1 MKKTF
6 RMALALALACTT
18 LTYTSCTKDY
28 SDEINN
34 LGKDIENLQIKH
46 DQDIAAL
53 KSDIQSVKTSIS
65 SLESAYKSADEA
77 LKSDIK
83 SNADA
88 IKALQAEVAKKADL
102 SVLNTKVSE
111 LNDQIAKLAS
121 KTELT
126 EAISGVQTE
135 LGKLKTALEQKI
147 TDLSTAL
154 NAAISAL
161 DTRVEALE
169 KAVKACNDAQ
179 AALSNEL
186 KSLVV
191 VPQLYYGGVEAVSYS
206 YLAASTQKAVTA
218 TDKQDAGISEE
229 GAAAKWEKG
238 AIISY
243 DAVKAISVAE
253 LATAEYHMN
262 PSTFA
267 GVDEATW
274 TLNGFDKEYVTK
286 ATSDAEAEVKVWK
299 PVVKAVVAKEG
310 DAVVSYVIENAE
322 LLNPGE
328 KISVMNLT
336 ATVAEGKT
344 VDSDYAAVVL
354 SNVNLKSL
362 AFTKD
367 VKWTT
372 INECAVVTENK
383 KELYNAAA
391 DAVKN
396 VPSVQVTYNKGAYNL
411 KKDLNLHYMD
421 GNTEKTM
428 TLAAF
433 EAKYPG
439 VAINFSL
446 VPYTLGGNVTL
457 ESAFGS
463 VDAATG
469 DFTPMY
475 WDNSDKVSVPCGIGT
490 EEGISAVGRE
500 PVVLVTVTYDD
511 NVILG
516 QYFKIKIVKDPVDEV
531 VPEPIT
537 ITLDAFDKLPYIC
550 DAQTY
555 ETTWKQFT
563 YNILEALKLDY
574 SEFVAAYKWDEKTY
588 VMDAKKGLVESRE
601 YGVVSYNKDN
611 AGSAINDAFVWT
623 IDNTAAAAIL
633 KAGGEVSVYT
643 GFSNAATKQVV
654 YVEFVG
660 GVHAAAAYDFG
671 ANKINNE
678 WFDDVN
684 AEALNTAR
692 INVLVPNAT
701 TDDVTNFTRD
711 LTHFFVGYEPSC
723 ELTEESKAVYEKLTL
738 NPKSTFAF
746 ADAQPCKLAKFV
758 LSEDK
763 LSLYKEKVH
772 ADSLV
777 ATITEKG
784 VVTYAT
790 TDVAKKLLNMYG
802 LYVHKDG
809 DTNDNQVNKA
819 QDEILYANVVVNTTY
834 GSCNIPAGTANFH
847 VRFVR
852 PLTIDFADLA
862 TDSEE
867 SAVTGYNI
875 YLKDA
880 ISGIVDWNKQA
891 VIKDG
896 EANVINGVNMY
907 QYYQISK
914 LNVDIEN
921 AERDNWDTKDPAKWG
936 KISVVTP
943 AAQIALGT
951 VTVDED
957 TEVVTFKEA
966 DSPID
971 ITDFANLQN
980 VVINYKNDRAVVDS
994 FKVKVQLT
1002 IEYAWGSYPAD
1013 VIITIKPT
1021 KDTSAN

>member
-34 LGKDIENLQIKH
+34 LGKDIENLQTKH

-88 IKALQAEVAKKADL
+88 IKALQTEVAKKADL

-121 KTELT
+121 KTELE
-126 EAISGVQTE
+126 EAIKGVQKE
-135 LGKLKTALEQKI
+135 LGDLKTALEKKI
-147 TDLSTAL
+147 SDLDKAL
-154 NAAISAL
+154 RDVIKAL
-161 DTRVEALE
+161 DGRVEKLE
-169 KAVKACNDAQ
+169 EAVKACNDAQ

-206 YLAASTQKAVTA
+206 YLAANTQKAVKALGTE
-218 TDKQDAGISEE
+218 AGVTSEE
-229 GAAAKWEKG
+229 GAAAKWEKD

-243 DAVKAISVAE
+243 EKVKNVSVAE

-267 GVDEATW
+267 GVDKASW
-274 TLNGFDKEYVTK
+274 TLNGFDKTYAATK
-286 ATSDAEAEVKVWK
+286 ATNDAVKVWK
-299 PVVKAVVAKEG
+299 PVVKAVEAKEG

-322 LLNPGE
+322 LLNPAE

-367 VKWTT
+367 SKWNTV
-372 INECAVVTENK
+372 NECNVAAENMN
-383 KELYNAAA
+383 ELYNTAA

-396 VPSVQVTYNKGAYNL
+396 APSVKVTYNKGAYNL
-411 KKDLNLHYMD
+411 KKDLNLHYLD
-421 GNTEKTM
+421 GNDEKNM

-439 VAINFSL
+439 VAISFSL

-475 WDNSDKVSVPCGIGT
+475 WDNSAKKSVPCGVDT

-500 PVVLVTVTYDD
+500 PVVLVTVTYGDD
-511 NVILG
+511 VILG
-516 QYFKIKIVKDPVDEV
+516 QYFKIKIVKDPVVNPD
-531 VPEPIT
+531 PIT
-537 ITLDAFDKLPYIC
+537 ITLEPFDKLPYIC
-550 DAQTY
+550 GDQKNT
-555 ETTWKQFT
+555 TTWKQFT
-563 YNILEALKLDY
+563 FNILEALKLDY
-574 SEFVAAYKWDEKTY
+574 KEFVSAYTWDEKTY
-588 VMDAKKGLVESRE
+588 VKDEKGLLVESTA
-601 YGVVSYNKDN
+601 YGTVVYHKDLN
-611 AGSAINDAFVWT
+611 GSAINDAFVWT
-623 IDNTAAAAIL
+623 INKTNAEAIL
-633 KAGGEVSVYT
+633 KKDGEVSVYT
-643 GFSNAATKQVV
+643 GFVNPTNNQKV

-660 GVHAAAAYDFG
+660 GVHPAAAFDFG

-711 LTHFFVGYEPSC
+711 LTHFFVGYKPSC
-723 ELTEESKAVYEKLTL
+723 ELTAGSKAVYDNLKLD
-738 NPKSTFAF
+738 PKSTFAF
-746 ADAQPCKLAKFV
+746 ATAQPCKLAKFV
-758 LSEDK
+758 LSQDK
-763 LSLYKEKVH
+763 LSLYKDKVD

-777 ATITEKG
+777 ATITPAG

-790 TDVAKKLLNMYG
+790 TDVAKELLNMYG
-802 LYVHKDG
+802 LYVSKDG
-809 DTNDNQVNKA
+809 VTDYNQVNKV
-819 QDEILYANVVVNTTY
+819 QDQILFANVEVTTTY
-834 GSCNIPAGTANFH
+834 GECEIPAGTENFH

-891 VIKDG
+891 VINNGK
-896 EANVINGVNMY
+896 ANVINGVNMY
-907 QYYQISK
+907 EYYQISE
-914 LNVDIEN
+914 LNVDIAN
-921 AERDNWDTKDPAKWG
+921 AMRDNWDTKNPAKWG
-936 KISVVTP
+936 KISDVTP
-943 AAQIALGT
+943 EAQIALGT
-951 VTVDED
+951 VTVDK
-957 TEVVTFKEA
+957 TTGVVTFTKK

-971 ITDFANLQN
+971 IKDFDSLKN

-994 FKVKVQLT
+994 FKVKVRLT

>member
-34 LGKDIENLQIKH
+34 LGKDIENLQTKH

-206 YLAASTQKAVTA
+206 YLAANTQKAVKALGTE
-218 TDKQDAGISEE
+218 AGVTSEE
-229 GAAAKWEKG
+229 GAAAKWEKD

-243 DAVKAISVAE
+243 EKVKNVSVAE

-267 GVDEATW
+267 GVDKASW
-274 TLNGFDKEYVTK
+274 TLNGYDKEYKTK
-286 ATSDAEAEVKVWK
+286 ATSDAEVKVWK
-299 PVVKAVVAKEG
+299 PVVKAVEAKEG

-322 LLNPGE
+322 LLNPAE

-367 VKWTT
+367 SKWNTV
-372 INECAVVTENK
+372 NECNVAVENK
-383 KELYNAAA
+383 NELYNTAA

-396 VPSVQVTYNKGAYNL
+396 VPSVKVTYNKGAYNL
-411 KKDLNLHYMD
+411 KKDLNIHYLD
-421 GNTEKTM
+421 GNDEKNM

-439 VAINFSL
+439 VAISFSL

-475 WDNSDKVSVPCGIGT
+475 WDNSAKKSVPCGVDT

-500 PVVLVTVTYDD
+500 PVVLVTVTYGDD
-511 NVILG
+511 VILG
-516 QYFKIKIVKDPVDEV
+516 QYFKIKIVKDPVVNPD
-531 VPEPIT
+531 PIT
-537 ITLDAFDKLPYIC
+537 ITLEPFAKLPYIC
-550 DAQTY
+550 DDQMN

-574 SEFVAAYKWDEKTY
+574 NEFVNAYTWDEKTY
-588 VMDAKKGLVESRE
+588 VMGKKGLVESTD
-601 YGVVSYNKDN
+601 YGTVVYLKDN

-623 IDNTAAAAIL
+623 INNTNAKAIL

-643 GFSNAATKQVV
+643 GFLNKATNQVV

-660 GVHAAAAYDFG
+660 GVHPAAAFDFG

-711 LTHFFVGYEPSC
+711 LTHFFVGYKPSC
-723 ELTEESKAVYEKLTL
+723 ELTAESKAVYDKLKL
-738 NPKSTFAF
+738 EPESTFAF
-746 ADAQPCKLAKFV
+746 ADAQPCQLAKFV
-758 LSEDK
+758 LSKDK
-763 LSLYKEKVH
+763 LNLYKEKVD

-777 ATITEKG
+777 ANITPEG

-790 TDVAKKLLNMYG
+790 TDVAKELLNKYG
-802 LYVHKDG
+802 LYVSKDG
-809 DTNDNQVNKA
+809 VTDYNQVNKV
-819 QDEILYANVVVNTTY
+819 QDQILFANVQVTTTY
-834 GSCNIPAGTANFH
+834 GECEIPAGTANFH

-891 VIKDG
+891 VINNGK
-896 EANVINGVNMY
+896 ANVINGVNMY
-907 QYYQISK
+907 EYYQISE
-914 LNVDIEN
+914 LNVDIDN
-921 AERDNWDTKDPAKWG
+921 AERDNWDTKNPAKWG
-936 KISVVTP
+936 KISDVTP
-943 AAQIALGT
+943 EAQIALGT
-951 VTVDED
+951 VAVDKA
-957 TEVVTFKEA
+957 TGVVTFTEA
-966 DSPID
+966 NSPID
-971 ITDFANLQN
+971 ISDFASLQN

>member
-18 LTYTSCTKDY
+18 LTYTSCTNDY

-34 LGKDIENLQIKH
+34 LGKDIENLQTKH

-53 KSDIQSVKTSIS
+53 KNDIQSVKTSIS

-88 IKALQAEVAKKADL
+88 IKALQSEVAKKADL
-102 SVLNTKVSE
+102 SDVNSKLAAIE
-111 LNDQIAKLAS
+111 EKLAS
-121 KTELT
+121 K
-126 EAISGVQTE
+126 A
-135 LGKLKTALEQKI
+135 
-147 TDLSTAL
+147 DLTAL
-154 NAAISAL
+154 NKAVADLKSDLEKKISDLDKALRDVIKAL
-161 DTRVEALE
+161 DGRVEKLE
-169 KAVKACNDAQ
+169 EAVKACNDAQ

-206 YLAASTQKAVTA
+206 YLAANTQKAVKALGTE
-218 TDKQDAGISEE
+218 AGVTSEE
-229 GAAAKWEKG
+229 GAAAKWEKD

-243 DAVKAISVAE
+243 EKVKNVSVAE

-267 GVDEATW
+267 GVDKASW
-274 TLNGFDKEYVTK
+274 TLNGYDKEYKTK
-286 ATSDAEAEVKVWK
+286 ATSDAEVKVWK
-299 PVVKAVVAKEG
+299 PVVNDVEAKEG
-310 DAVVSYVIENAE
+310 DVVVSYVIENAE
-322 LLNPGE
+322 LLNPAE

-336 ATVAEGKT
+336 ATVDEGKT

-367 VKWTT
+367 SKWNTV
-372 INECAVVTENK
+372 NECNVVAENK
-383 KELYNAAA
+383 NELYNTAA

-396 VPSVQVTYNKGAYNL
+396 VPSVKVTYNKGAYNL
-411 KKDLNLHYMD
+411 KKDLNIHYLD
-421 GNTEKTM
+421 GNDEKNM

-439 VAINFSL
+439 VAISFSL

-475 WDNSDKVSVPCGIGT
+475 WDNSAKKSVPCGVDT

-500 PVVLVTVTYDD
+500 PVVLVTVTYGDD
-511 NVILG
+511 VILG
-516 QYFKIKIVKDPVDEV
+516 QYFKIKIVKDPVVNPD
-531 VPEPIT
+531 PIT
-537 ITLDAFDKLPYIC
+537 ITLEPFAKLPYIC
-550 DAQTY
+550 DDQALN
-555 ETTWKQFT
+555 TTWKQFT

-574 SEFVAAYKWDEKTY
+574 NEFVNAYTWDEKTY
-588 VMDAKKGLVESRE
+588 VLDKKGAKVESTT
-601 YGVVSYNKDN
+601 YGTVVYLKDN

-623 IDNTAAAAIL
+623 INNTNAKAIL

-643 GFSNAATKQVV
+643 GFLNKATNQVV

-660 GVHAAAAYDFG
+660 GVHPAAAFDFG

-711 LTHFFVGYEPSC
+711 LTHFFVGYKPSC
-723 ELTEESKAVYEKLTL
+723 ELTEGSKAVYGKLAL
-738 NPKSTFAF
+738 NPNSTFAF

-758 LSEDK
+758 LSTDK
-763 LSLYKEKVH
+763 LNLYVENVV

-777 ATITEKG
+777 ATITPEG

-790 TDVAKKLLNMYG
+790 TDVAKELLNKYG
-802 LYVHKDG
+802 LYVSKDG
-809 DTNDNQVNKA
+809 VTDYNQVNKV
-819 QDEILYANVVVNTTY
+819 QEQILFANVEVTTTY
-834 GSCNIPAGTANFH
+834 GECKIPAGKANFH

-896 EANVINGVNMY
+896 KANVINGVDMY
-907 QYYQISK
+907 KYYQISK

-921 AERDNWDTKDPAKWG
+921 AERDNWDTTDPAKWC
-936 KISVVTP
+936 KISTVTP
-943 AAQIALGT
+943 DAQIALGT
-951 VTVDED
+951 VTVDK
-957 TEVVTFKEA
+957 TTGVVTFTEA
-966 DSPID
+966 NSPID
-971 ITDFANLQN
+971 ISDFASLQN

-994 FKVKVQLT
+994 FKVKVGLT

>member
-34 LGKDIENLQIKH
+34 LGKDIENLQTKH

-53 KSDIQSVKTSIS
+53 KSDIQAVKTSIS
-65 SLESAYKSADEA
+65 SLESAYKNADDA
-77 LKSDIK
+77 LRNSIN

-102 SVLNTKVSE
+102 TVIEGKL
-111 LNDQIAKLAS
+111 DKLAS
-121 KTELT
+121 KD
-126 EAISGVQTE
+126 A
-135 LGKLKTALEQKI
+135 LGEVKKDLEKRI
-147 TDLSTAL
+147 AD
-154 NAAISAL
+154 
-161 DTRVEALE
+161 LE
-169 KAVKACNDAQ
+169 KALIAANEAFGGVEGLKKALEDCKDAQ

-191 VPQLYYGGVEAVSYS
+191 VPELYYGGVEAVTYS
-206 YLAASTQKAVTA
+206 YLAATEKKATVAAGTETA
-218 TDKQDAGISEE
+218 ESNDKAQ
-229 GAAAKWEKG
+229 AKFVKG
-238 AIISY
+238 AILSY
-243 DAVKAISVAE
+243 DVTDAPVSVAE
-253 LATAEYHMN
+253 LATAVYHMN

-274 TLNGFDKEYVTK
+274 TLNGFDKEYETK

-299 PVVKAVVAKEG
+299 PVVKAVVAKDG
-310 DAVVSYVIENAE
+310 DAEVSYVVENAE
-322 LLNPGE
+322 LLNPE
-328 KISVMNLT
+328 KKISVMNLT
-336 ATVAEGKT
+336 AKLAEGKT
-344 VDSDYAAVVL
+344 VDSDYAALVL

-367 VKWTT
+367 VMWTT
-372 INECAVVTENK
+372 VNECAVPAAENK

-411 KKDLNLHYMD
+411 KNVLNLHYMD
-421 GNTEKTM
+421 RNAEETM
-428 TLAAF
+428 TLADF

-457 ESAFGS
+457 ESAYGE

-469 DFTPMY
+469 EFTPMY
-475 WDNSDKVSVPCGIGT
+475 WDNDKKASVACGVNT

-500 PVVLVTVTYDD
+500 PVVLVTVNYDES
-511 NVILG
+511 VILG
-516 QYFKIKIVKDPVDEV
+516 QYFKIKIVKDPVVEV
-531 VPEPIT
+531 VPDPIT
-537 ITLDAFDKLPYIC
+537 ITIDAYDKLPYIC
-550 DAQTY
+550 GEQKN
-555 ETTWKQFT
+555 ETTWKEFT
-563 YNILEALKLDY
+563 YDILETLKLDY
-574 SEFVAAYKWDEKTY
+574 NEFIAAYKWDGETY
-588 VMDAKKGLVESRE
+588 MKNAKGE
-601 YGVVSYNKDN
+601 YVKSTYGTVTYTKDN

-623 IDNTAAAAIL
+623 IDKTAADAIL
-633 KAGGEVSVYT
+633 MAGGKVSVYSK
-643 GFSNAATKQVV
+643 FENAATKQVV
-654 YVEFVG
+654 YVEFQG
-660 GVHAAAAYDFG
+660 GVHAAAAFDFG

-711 LTHFFVGYEPSC
+711 LTHFFVGYIPSI
-723 ELTEESKAVYEKLTL
+723 ELTEASEAVYGELTL
-738 NPKSTFAF
+738 DPKSTFAF
-746 ADAQPCKLAKFV
+746 ADAQPCKLAEFV

-763 LSLYKEKVH
+763 RNLYKEEVH

-802 LYVHKDG
+802 LYVSKDG
-809 DTNDNQVNKA
+809 VTDYNQVNKA

-907 QYYQISK
+907 KYYQISK

-943 AAQIALGT
+943 DAQIALGT

-957 TEVVTFKEA
+957 TEVVTFTEA
-966 DSPID
+966 TSPID

>member
-34 LGKDIENLQIKH
+34 LGKDIENLQTKH

-53 KSDIQSVKTSIS
+53 KSDIQAVKTSIS
-65 SLESAYKSADEA
+65 SLESAYKNADDA
-77 LKSDIK
+77 LRNSIN

-102 SVLNTKVSE
+102 TVIEGKLDE
-111 LNDQIAKLAS
+111 LAS
-121 KTELT
+121 K
-126 EAISGVQTE
+126 
-135 LGKLKTALEQKI
+135 
-147 TDLSTAL
+147 D
-154 NAAISAL
+154 AL
-161 DTRVEALE
+161 DEVKRDLEKRIADLE
-169 KAVKACNDAQ
+169 KALIAANEAFGGVEGLKKALEDCKDAQ

-206 YLAASTQKAVTA
+206 YLAANTQKAVAALGTE
-218 TDKQDAGISEE
+218 AGVTSEE

-243 DAVKAISVAE
+243 ETVKNVSVAE

-267 GVDEATW
+267 GVDKASW
-274 TLNGFDKEYVTK
+274 TLNGYDKEYKTK
-286 ATSDAEAEVKVWK
+286 ATSDAEVKVWK
-299 PVVKAVVAKEG
+299 PVVKAVEAKEG

-322 LLNPGE
+322 LLNPAE

-367 VKWTT
+367 SKWNTE
-372 INECAVVTENK
+372 NECNVAAENK
-383 KELYNAAA
+383 NELYNTAA

-396 VPSVQVTYNKGAYNL
+396 VPSVKVTYNKGAYNL
-411 KKDLNLHYMD
+411 KKDLNIHYLD
-421 GNTEKTM
+421 GNDEKNM

-439 VAINFSL
+439 VAISFSL

-475 WDNSDKVSVPCGIGT
+475 WDNSAKKSVPCGVDT

-500 PVVLVTVTYDD
+500 PVVLVTVTYGDD
-511 NVILG
+511 VILG
-516 QYFKIKIVKDPVDEV
+516 QYFKIKIVKDPVVNPD
-531 VPEPIT
+531 PIT
-537 ITLDAFDKLPYIC
+537 ITLEPFAKLPYIC
-550 DAQTY
+550 DDQMNK
-555 ETTWKQFT
+555 TTWKQFT

-574 SEFVAAYKWDEKTY
+574 NEFVSAYTWDEKTY
-588 VMDAKKGLVESRE
+588 VKDEKGLLVESTA
-601 YGVVSYNKDN
+601 YGTVVYHKDLN
-611 AGSAINDAFVWT
+611 GSAINDAFVWT
-623 IDNTAAAAIL
+623 INKTNAEAIL
-633 KAGGEVSVYT
+633 KKDGEVSVYT
-643 GFSNAATKQVV
+643 GFVNPTNNQKV

-660 GVHAAAAYDFG
+660 GVHPAAAFDFG

-711 LTHFFVGYEPSC
+711 LTHFFVGYKPSC
-723 ELTEESKAVYEKLTL
+723 ELTEGSKAVYGTL
-738 NPKSTFAF
+738 NLNPNSTFAF

-758 LSEDK
+758 LSTDK

-777 ATITEKG
+777 ATITPAG

-790 TDVAKKLLNMYG
+790 TDVAKELLNKFG
-802 LYVHKDG
+802 LYVSKDG
-809 DTNDNQVNKA
+809 VTDYNQVNKV
-819 QDEILYANVVVNTTY
+819 QEQILFANVQVTTTY
-834 GSCNIPAGTANFH
+834 GECKIPAGTANFH

-896 EANVINGVNMY
+896 KANVINGVNMY
-907 QYYQISK
+907 EYYQISK

-936 KISVVTP
+936 KISTVTP
-943 AAQIALGT
+943 DAQIELGT
-951 VTVDED
+951 VTVDK
-957 TEVVTFKEA
+957 TTGVVTFTEA
-966 DSPID
+966 NSPID
-971 ITDFANLQN
+971 ISDFASLQN

-994 FKVKVQLT
+994 FKVKVGLT

>member
-34 LGKDIENLQIKH
+34 LGKDIENLQTKH

-53 KSDIQSVKTSIS
+53 KSDIQAVKTSIS
-65 SLESAYKSADEA
+65 SLESAYKNADDA
-77 LKSDIK
+77 LRNSIN

-102 SVLNTKVSE
+102 SDVNS
-111 LNDQIAKLAS
+111 KLAAIEEKLTS
-121 KTELT
+121 K
-126 EAISGVQTE
+126 ADV
-135 LGKLKTALEQKI
+135 
-147 TDLSTAL
+147 TAL
-154 NAAISAL
+154 NKAVADLKSDLEKKISDLDKALRDVIKAL
-161 DTRVEALE
+161 DGRVEKLE
-169 KAVKACNDAQ
+169 EAVKACNDAQ

-206 YLAASTQKAVTA
+206 YLAANTQQAVKALGTEAGVT
-218 TDKQDAGISEE
+218 SEE
-229 GAAAKWEKG
+229 GAAAKWEKD

-243 DAVKAISVAE
+243 KTVKNVSVAE

-267 GVDEATW
+267 GVDKATW
-274 TLNGFDKEYVTK
+274 TLNGFDKTYATK
-286 ATSDAEAEVKVWK
+286 ATNDAVKVWK

-322 LLNPGE
+322 LLNPAE

-367 VKWTT
+367 SKWNTV
-372 INECAVVTENK
+372 NECNVAAENK
-383 KELYNAAA
+383 NELYNTAA

-396 VPSVQVTYNKGAYNL
+396 VPSVKVTYNKGAYNL
-411 KKDLNLHYMD
+411 KKDLNIHYLD
-421 GNTEKTM
+421 GNDEKNM

-439 VAINFSL
+439 VAISFSL

-475 WDNSDKVSVPCGIGT
+475 WDNNAKESVPCGVDT

-500 PVVLVTVTYDD
+500 PVVLVTVTYGDD
-511 NVILG
+511 VILG
-516 QYFKIKIVKDPVDEV
+516 QYFKIKIVKDPVVNPD
-531 VPEPIT
+531 PIT
-537 ITLDAFDKLPYIC
+537 ITLEPFAKLPYIC
-550 DAQTY
+550 DVQKLN
-555 ETTWKQFT
+555 TTWKQFT

-574 SEFVAAYKWDEKTY
+574 NEFVNAYTCDGKTY
-588 VMDAKKGLVESRE
+588 VMGKKGLVESTD
-601 YGVVSYNKDN
+601 YGTVVYLKDN

-623 IDNTAAAAIL
+623 INNTNAKAIL
-633 KAGGEVSVYT
+633 NAGGEVSVYT
-643 GFSNAATKQVV
+643 GFLNKATNQVV

-660 GVHAAAAYDFG
+660 GVHPAAAFDFG

-711 LTHFFVGYEPSC
+711 LTHFFVGYKPSC
-723 ELTEESKAVYEKLTL
+723 ELTAGSKAVYDNLKLD
-738 NPKSTFAF
+738 PKSTFAF

-758 LSEDK
+758 LSTDK
-763 LSLYKEKVH
+763 LSLYKDKVD

-777 ATITEKG
+777 ATITDAG

-790 TDVAKKLLNMYG
+790 TDVAKELLNKYG
-802 LYVHKDG
+802 LYVSKDG
-809 DTNDNQVNKA
+809 VTDYNQVNKV
-819 QDEILYANVVVNTTY
+819 QEQILFANVQVTTTY
-834 GSCNIPAGTANFH
+834 GDCKIPAGTANFH

-862 TDSEE
+862 TNSEE

-907 QYYQISK
+907 KYYQISK
-914 LNVDIEN
+914 LNVDIDN

-936 KISVVTP
+936 KITTVTP
-943 AAQIALGT
+943 KAQIALGT

-957 TEVVTFKEA
+957 TEVVTFTEA
-966 DSPID
+966 KSPID
-971 ITDFANLQN
+971 ISDFASLQN

>member
-34 LGKDIENLQIKH
+34 LGKDIENLQTKH

-102 SVLNTKVSE
+102 TVLNSKVSE
-111 LNDQIAKLAS
+111 IEGKLAQLAS
-121 KTELT
+121 KDAVDS
-126 EAISGVQTE
+126 AINAVKDDMTT
-135 LGKLKTALEQKI
+135 LKTNLEKQI
-147 TDLSTAL
+147 TDLDTAL
-154 NAAISAL
+154 RRLISAL

-206 YLAASTQKAVTA
+206 YLAANTQKAVKALGTE
-218 TDKQDAGISEE
+218 AGVTSEE
-229 GAAAKWEKG
+229 GAAAKWEKD

-243 DAVKAISVAE
+243 EKVKNVSVAE

-267 GVDEATW
+267 GVDKASW
-274 TLNGFDKEYVTK
+274 TLNGYDKEYKTK
-286 ATSDAEAEVKVWK
+286 ATSDAEVKVWK
-299 PVVKAVVAKEG
+299 PVVKAVEAKEG

-322 LLNPGE
+322 LLNPAE

-367 VKWTT
+367 SKWNTV
-372 INECAVVTENK
+372 NECNVAVENK
-383 KELYNAAA
+383 NELYNTAA

-396 VPSVQVTYNKGAYNL
+396 VPSVKVTYNKGAYNL
-411 KKDLNLHYMD
+411 KKDLNIHYLD
-421 GNTEKTM
+421 GNDEKNM

-439 VAINFSL
+439 VAISFSL

-475 WDNSDKVSVPCGIGT
+475 WDNSAKKSVPCGVDT

-500 PVVLVTVTYDD
+500 PVVLVTVTYGDD
-511 NVILG
+511 VILG
-516 QYFKIKIVKDPVDEV
+516 QYFKIKIVKDPVVNPD
-531 VPEPIT
+531 PIT
-537 ITLDAFDKLPYIC
+537 ITLEPFAKLPYIC
-550 DAQTY
+550 DDQMN

-574 SEFVAAYKWDEKTY
+574 NEFVNAYTWDEKTY
-588 VMDAKKGLVESRE
+588 VMGKKGLVESTD
-601 YGVVSYNKDN
+601 YGTVVYLKDN

-623 IDNTAAAAIL
+623 INNTNAKAIL

-643 GFSNAATKQVV
+643 GFLNKATNQVV

-660 GVHAAAAYDFG
+660 GVHPAAAFDFG

-711 LTHFFVGYEPSC
+711 LTHFFVGYKPSC
-723 ELTEESKAVYEKLTL
+723 ELTAESKAVYDKLKL
-738 NPKSTFAF
+738 EPESTFAF
-746 ADAQPCKLAKFV
+746 ADAQPCQLAKFV
-758 LSEDK
+758 LSKDK
-763 LSLYKEKVH
+763 LNLYKEKVD

-777 ATITEKG
+777 ANITPEG

-790 TDVAKKLLNMYG
+790 TDVAKELLNKYG
-802 LYVHKDG
+802 LYVSKDG
-809 DTNDNQVNKA
+809 VTDYNQVNKV
-819 QDEILYANVVVNTTY
+819 QDQILFANVQVTTTY
-834 GSCNIPAGTANFH
+834 GECKIPAGTANFH

-891 VIKDG
+891 VINNGK
-896 EANVINGVNMY
+896 ANVINGVNMY
-907 QYYQISK
+907 EYYQISE
-914 LNVDIEN
+914 LNVDIDN
-921 AERDNWDTKDPAKWG
+921 AERDNWDTKNPAKWG
-936 KISVVTP
+936 KISDVTP
-943 AAQIALGT
+943 EAQIALGT
-951 VTVDED
+951 VAVDKA
-957 TEVVTFKEA
+957 TGVVTFTEA
-966 DSPID
+966 NSPID
-971 ITDFANLQN
+971 ISDFASLQN

-994 FKVKVQLT
+994 FKVKVGLT

>member
-34 LGKDIENLQIKH
+34 LGKDIENLQTKH

-53 KSDIQSVKTSIS
+53 KSDIQAVKTSIS
-65 SLESAYKSADEA
+65 SLESAYKNADDA
-77 LKSDIK
+77 LRNSIN

-102 SVLNTKVSE
+102 TVIEGKL
-111 LNDQIAKLAS
+111 DKLAS
-121 KTELT
+121 K
-126 EAISGVQTE
+126 
-135 LGKLKTALEQKI
+135 
-147 TDLSTAL
+147 D
-154 NAAISAL
+154 AL
-161 DTRVEALE
+161 DEVKRDLEKRIADLE
-169 KAVKACNDAQ
+169 KALIAANEAFGGVEGLKKALEDCKDAQ

-206 YLAASTQKAVTA
+206 YLAANTQKAVAALGTE
-218 TDKQDAGISEE
+218 AGVTSEE

-243 DAVKAISVAE
+243 ETVKNVSVAE

-267 GVDEATW
+267 GVDKASW
-274 TLNGFDKEYVTK
+274 TLNGYDKEYKTK
-286 ATSDAEAEVKVWK
+286 ATSDAEVKVWK
-299 PVVKAVVAKEG
+299 PVVKAVEAKEG

-322 LLNPGE
+322 LLNPAE

-367 VKWTT
+367 SKWNTE
-372 INECAVVTENK
+372 NECNVAAENK
-383 KELYNAAA
+383 NELYNTAA

-396 VPSVQVTYNKGAYNL
+396 VPSVKVTYNKGAYNL
-411 KKDLNLHYMD
+411 KKDLNIHYLD
-421 GNTEKTM
+421 GDDEKNM

-439 VAINFSL
+439 VAISFSL

-475 WDNSDKVSVPCGIGT
+475 WDNSAKKSVPCGVDT

-500 PVVLVTVTYDD
+500 PVVLVTVTYGDD
-511 NVILG
+511 VILG
-516 QYFKIKIVKDPVDEV
+516 QYFKIKIVKDPVVNPD
-531 VPEPIT
+531 PIT
-537 ITLDAFDKLPYIC
+537 ITLEPFAKLPYIC
-550 DAQTY
+550 DDQMNK
-555 ETTWKQFT
+555 TTWKQFT

-574 SEFVAAYKWDEKTY
+574 NEFVSAYTWDEKTY
-588 VMDAKKGLVESRE
+588 VKDEKGLLVESTA
-601 YGVVSYNKDN
+601 YGTVVYHKDLN
-611 AGSAINDAFVWT
+611 GSAINDAFVWT
-623 IDNTAAAAIL
+623 INKTNAEAIL
-633 KAGGEVSVYT
+633 KKDGEVSVYT
-643 GFSNAATKQVV
+643 GFVNPTNNQKV

-660 GVHAAAAYDFG
+660 GVHPAAAFDFG

-711 LTHFFVGYEPSC
+711 LTHFFVGYKPSC
-723 ELTEESKAVYEKLTL
+723 ELTEGSKAVYGTL
-738 NPKSTFAF
+738 NLNPNSTFAF

-758 LSEDK
+758 LSTDK

-777 ATITEKG
+777 ATITPAG

-790 TDVAKKLLNMYG
+790 TDVAKELLNKFG
-802 LYVHKDG
+802 LYVSKDG
-809 DTNDNQVNKA
+809 VTDYNQVNKV
-819 QDEILYANVVVNTTY
+819 QEQILFANVQVTTTY
-834 GSCNIPAGTANFH
+834 GECKIPAGTANFH

-896 EANVINGVNMY
+896 KANVINGVNMY
-907 QYYQISK
+907 EYYQISK

-936 KISVVTP
+936 KISTVTP
-943 AAQIALGT
+943 DAQIELGT
-951 VTVDED
+951 VTVDK
-957 TEVVTFKEA
+957 TTGVVTFTEA
-966 DSPID
+966 NSPID
-971 ITDFANLQN
+971 ISDFASLQN

-994 FKVKVQLT
+994 FKVKVGLT

>member
-34 LGKDIENLQIKH
+34 LGKDIENLQTKH

-53 KSDIQSVKTSIS
+53 KSDIQAVKTSIS
-65 SLESAYKSADEA
+65 SLESAYKNADDA
-77 LKSDIK
+77 LRNSIN

-88 IKALQAEVAKKADL
+88 IKALQVEVAKKADL
-102 SVLNTKVSE
+102 TVIEGKL
-111 LNDQIAKLAS
+111 DKLAS
-121 KTELT
+121 K
-126 EAISGVQTE
+126 
-135 LGKLKTALEQKI
+135 
-147 TDLSTAL
+147 D
-154 NAAISAL
+154 AL
-161 DTRVEALE
+161 DEVKKDLEKRIADLE
-169 KAVKACNDAQ
+169 KALIAANEAFGGVEGLKKALEDCKDAQ

-206 YLAASTQKAVTA
+206 YLAAYTQKEVKALGTETGVT
-218 TDKQDAGISEE
+218 SEE
-229 GAAAKWEKG
+229 GAAAKWEKD

-243 DAVKAISVAE
+243 DGVKAISVAE

-274 TLNGFDKEYVTK
+274 TLNGFDKEYKTK
-286 ATSDAEAEVKVWK
+286 ATSDAEAAVKVWK
-299 PVVKAVVAKEG
+299 PVVKSVVAKEG

-322 LLNPGE
+322 LLNPAE

-336 ATVAEGKT
+336 AAVAEGKT

-367 VKWTT
+367 VTWTT
-372 INECAVVTENK
+372 INECAVPAAENK

-411 KKDLNLHYMD
+411 KKDLNLHYMN
-421 GNTEKTM
+421 GNAEETM

-475 WDNSDKVSVPCGIGT
+475 WDNSAKVSVPCGIDT

-500 PVVLVTVTYDD
+500 PVVLVTVTYGD

-516 QYFKIKIVKDPVDEV
+516 QYFKIKIVKDV
-531 VPEPIT
+531 VLPETIT

-574 SEFVAAYKWDEKTY
+574 SEFVAAYKWDGETY
-588 VMDAKKGLVESRE
+588 MKNAKGE
-601 YGVVSYNKDN
+601 YVKSTYGTVTYTKDN

-623 IDNTAAAAIL
+623 IDKTAADAIL
-633 KAGGEVSVYT
+633 NAGGEVSVYSK
-643 GFSNAATKQVV
+643 FENAATKQVV
-654 YVEFVG
+654 YVEFQG
-660 GVHAAAAYDFG
+660 GVHAAAAFDFG

-701 TDDVTNFTRD
+701 SDDVTKFNRD

-723 ELTEESKAVYEKLTL
+723 ELTEASKAVYGKLTL

-802 LYVHKDG
+802 LYVSKDG
-809 DTNDNQVNKA
+809 VTDYNQVNKA

-957 TEVVTFKEA
+957 TEVVTFTEA

>member
-1 MKKTF
+1 
-6 RMALALALACTT
+6 MALALALACTT

-34 LGKDIENLQIKH
+34 LGKDIENLQTKH

-53 KSDIQSVKTSIS
+53 KNDIQSVKTSIS

-88 IKALQAEVAKKADL
+88 IKALQSEVAKKADL

-126 EAISGVQTE
+126 EAIKGVQKE
-135 LGKLKTALEQKI
+135 LGDLKTALEKQI
-147 TDLSTAL
+147 SDLDTAL
-154 NAAISAL
+154 KAAIKSL
-161 DTRVEALE
+161 DGRVENLE

-206 YLAASTQKAVTA
+206 YLAASTQEAVKA

-229 GAAAKWEKG
+229 GAAAKWEKD

-322 LLNPGE
+322 LLNPGK

-336 ATVAEGKT
+336 AAVAEGKT

-354 SNVNLKSL
+354 RNVNLKSL

-372 INECAVVTENK
+372 VNECAVPAAENK
-383 KELYNAAA
+383 KELYNAAG

-421 GNTEKTM
+421 GNAEKTM

-475 WDNSDKVSVPCGIGT
+475 WDNDKKASVVCGVDT

-500 PVVLVTVTYDD
+500 PVVLVTVTYGD

-516 QYFKIKIVKDPVDEV
+516 QYFKIKIVKDPVVEV
-531 VPEPIT
+531 VPDPIT
-537 ITLDAFDKLPYIC
+537 ITLDAFNKLPYIC
-550 DAQTY
+550 DVQTY
-555 ETTWKQFT
+555 KTTWREFT
-563 YNILEALKLDY
+563 YDILETLKLDY
-574 SEFVAAYKWDEKTY
+574 KEFVNAYAWDGETY
-588 VMDAKKGLVESRE
+588 MKNAKGE
-601 YGVVSYNKDN
+601 YVKSTYGTVTYTKDN
-611 AGSAINDAFVWT
+611 AGTAINDAFVWA
-623 IDNTAAAAIL
+623 IDKTAADAIL
-633 KAGGEVSVYT
+633 KAGGEVSVYSK
-643 GFSNAATKQVV
+643 FVNAATKQVV
-654 YVEFVG
+654 YVEFQG
-660 GVHAAAAYDFG
+660 GVHAAAAFDFG

-711 LTHFFVGYEPSC
+711 LTHFFVGYKPSC
-723 ELTEESKAVYEKLTL
+723 ELTEESKAVYGELAL
-738 NPKSTFAF
+738 NPNSTFAF

-758 LSEDK
+758 LSQDK
-763 LSLYKEKVH
+763 LSLYKDKVD

-777 ATITEKG
+777 ATITPAG

-790 TDVAKKLLNMYG
+790 TDVAKELLNMYG
-802 LYVHKDG
+802 LYVSKDG
-809 DTNDNQVNKA
+809 VTDYNQVNKV
-819 QDEILYANVVVNTTY
+819 QDQILFANVEVTTTY
-834 GSCNIPAGTANFH
+834 GKCEIPAGTENFH

-891 VIKDG
+891 VINDG

-907 QYYQISK
+907 KYYQISE
-914 LNVDIEN
+914 LNVDIDN

-936 KISVVTP
+936 KISDVTP
-943 AAQIALGT
+943 KAQIALGT
-951 VTVDED
+951 VTVNE
-957 TEVVTFKEA
+957 TTGVVTFTEA
-966 DSPID
+966 NSPID
-971 ITDFANLQN
+971 ISDFASLQN

>member
-34 LGKDIENLQIKH
+34 LGKDVENLQTKH

-53 KSDIQSVKTSIS
+53 KNDIQSVKTSIS

-88 IKALQAEVAKKADL
+88 IKALQSEVAKKADL
-102 SVLNTKVSE
+102 SDVNSKLAAIE
-111 LNDQIAKLAS
+111 EKLAS
-121 KTELT
+121 K
-126 EAISGVQTE
+126 A
-135 LGKLKTALEQKI
+135 
-147 TDLSTAL
+147 DLTAL
-154 NAAISAL
+154 NKAVADLKSDLEKKISDLDKALRDVIKAL
-161 DTRVEALE
+161 DGRVEKLE
-169 KAVKACNDAQ
+169 EAVKACNDAQ

-206 YLAASTQKAVTA
+206 YLAANTQKAVKALGTE
-218 TDKQDAGISEE
+218 AGVTSEE
-229 GAAAKWEKG
+229 GAAAKWEKD

-243 DAVKAISVAE
+243 EKVKNVSVAE

-267 GVDEATW
+267 GVDKASW
-274 TLNGFDKEYVTK
+274 TLNGYDKEYKTK
-286 ATSDAEAEVKVWK
+286 ATSDAEVKVWK
-299 PVVKAVVAKEG
+299 PVVNAVEAKEG
-310 DAVVSYVIENAE
+310 DVVVSYVIENAE
-322 LLNPGE
+322 LLNPAE

-367 VKWTT
+367 SKWNTV
-372 INECAVVTENK
+372 NECNVAAENK
-383 KELYNAAA
+383 NELYNTAA

-396 VPSVQVTYNKGAYNL
+396 VPSVKVTYNKGAYNL
-411 KKDLNLHYMD
+411 KKDLNIHYLD
-421 GNTEKTM
+421 GNDEKNM
-428 TLAAF
+428 NLAAF

-439 VAINFSL
+439 VAISFSL

-475 WDNSDKVSVPCGIGT
+475 WDNSAKKSVPCGVNT

-500 PVVLVTVTYDD
+500 PVVLVTVTYGDD
-511 NVILG
+511 VILG
-516 QYFKIKIVKDPVDEV
+516 QYFKIKIVKDPVVNPD
-531 VPEPIT
+531 PIT
-537 ITLDAFDKLPYIC
+537 ITLEPFDKLPYIC
-550 DAQTY
+550 DEQKNT
-555 ETTWKQFT
+555 TTWKQFT
-563 YNILEALKLDY
+563 FNILEALKLDY
-574 SEFVAAYKWDEKTY
+574 KEFVSAYTWDEKTY
-588 VMDAKKGLVESRE
+588 VKDDKGLLVESTA
-601 YGVVSYNKDN
+601 YGTVVYHKDLN
-611 AGSAINDAFVWT
+611 GSAINDAFVWT
-623 IDNTAAAAIL
+623 INKTNAEAIL
-633 KAGGEVSVYT
+633 KKDGEVSVYT
-643 GFSNAATKQVV
+643 GFVNPTNNQKV

-660 GVHAAAAYDFG
+660 GVHSAAAFDFG

-711 LTHFFVGYEPSC
+711 LTHFFVGYKPSC
-723 ELTEESKAVYEKLTL
+723 ELTAGSKAVYDNLKLD
-738 NPKSTFAF
+738 PKSTFAF

-758 LSEDK
+758 LSTDK
-763 LSLYKEKVH
+763 LSLYKDKVD

-777 ATITEKG
+777 ATITPAG

-790 TDVAKKLLNMYG
+790 TDVAKELLNKYG
-802 LYVHKDG
+802 LYVSKDG
-809 DTNDNQVNKA
+809 VTDYKQVNKV
-819 QDEILYANVVVNTTY
+819 QEQILFANVQVTTTY
-834 GSCNIPAGTANFH
+834 GECKIPAGTANFH

-862 TDSEE
+862 TNSEE

-907 QYYQISK
+907 KYYQISK
-914 LNVDIEN
+914 LNVDIDN

-936 KISVVTP
+936 KITTVTP
-943 AAQIALGT
+943 KAQIALGT

-957 TEVVTFKEA
+957 TEVVTFTEA
-966 DSPID
+966 KSPID
-971 ITDFANLQN
+971 ISDFASLQN

>member
-6 RMALALALACTT
+6 RMALALALACTA

-34 LGKDIENLQIKH
+34 LGKDIENLQTKH

-111 LNDQIAKLAS
+111 LNDKIAKLAS
-121 KTELT
+121 KTELE
-126 EAISGVQTE
+126 EAIKGVQKE
-135 LGKLKTALEQKI
+135 LGDLKTALEKKI
-147 TDLSTAL
+147 SDLDKAL
-154 NAAISAL
+154 RDVIKAL
-161 DTRVEALE
+161 DGRVEKLE
-169 KAVKACNDAQ
+169 EAVKACNDAQ

-206 YLAASTQKAVTA
+206 YLAANTQNAVKALGTEAGVT
-218 TDKQDAGISEE
+218 SEE
-229 GAAAKWEKG
+229 GAAAKWEKD
-238 AIISY
+238 AIIGY
-243 DAVKAISVAE
+243 KTVKNVSVAE

-267 GVDEATW
+267 GVDKATW

-299 PVVKAVVAKEG
+299 PVVKSVVAKDG
-310 DAVVSYVIENAE
+310 DAVVSYVIENAD

-367 VKWTT
+367 SKWNTV
-372 INECAVVTENK
+372 NECNVAAENK
-383 KELYNAAA
+383 NELYNTAA

-396 VPSVQVTYNKGAYNL
+396 VPSVKVTYNKGAYNL
-411 KKDLNLHYMD
+411 KKDLNIHYLD
-421 GNTEKTM
+421 GNDEKNM

-439 VAINFSL
+439 VAISFSL

-475 WDNSDKVSVPCGIGT
+475 WDNSAKKSVPCGVDT

-500 PVVLVTVTYDD
+500 PVVLVTVTYGDD
-511 NVILG
+511 VILG
-516 QYFKIKIVKDPVDEV
+516 QYFKIKIVKDPVVNPD
-531 VPEPIT
+531 PIT
-537 ITLDAFDKLPYIC
+537 ITLEPFAKLPYIC
-550 DAQTY
+550 DVQALN
-555 ETTWKQFT
+555 TTWKQFT

-574 SEFVAAYKWDEKTY
+574 NEFVNAYTWDEKTY
-588 VMDAKKGLVESRE
+588 VMGKKGLVESTD
-601 YGVVSYNKDN
+601 YGTVVYLKDN

-623 IDNTAAAAIL
+623 INNTNAKAIL

-643 GFSNAATKQVV
+643 GFLNKATNQVV

-660 GVHAAAAYDFG
+660 GVHPAAAFDFG

-711 LTHFFVGYEPSC
+711 LTHFFVGYKPSC
-723 ELTEESKAVYEKLTL
+723 ELTEGSKAVYGELAL
-738 NPKSTFAF
+738 NPNSTFAF

-758 LSEDK
+758 LSTDK
-763 LSLYKEKVH
+763 LSLYKDKVD

-777 ATITEKG
+777 ATITPAG

-790 TDVAKKLLNMYG
+790 TDVAKELLNMYG
-802 LYVHKDG
+802 LYVSKDG
-809 DTNDNQVNKA
+809 VTDYNQVNKV
-819 QDEILYANVVVNTTY
+819 QEQILFANVQVTTTY
-834 GSCNIPAGTANFH
+834 GECKIPAGTSNFH

-891 VIKDG
+891 VINDG

-907 QYYQISK
+907 KYYQISE
-914 LNVDIEN
+914 LNVDIDN

-936 KISVVTP
+936 KISDVTP
-943 AAQIALGT
+943 KAQIALGT
-951 VTVDED
+951 VTVNE
-957 TEVVTFKEA
+957 TTGVVTFTEA
-966 DSPID
+966 NSPID
-971 ITDFANLQN
+971 ISDFASLQN

>member
-34 LGKDIENLQIKH
+34 LGKDIENLQTKH

-53 KSDIQSVKTSIS
+53 KNDIQSVKTSIS

-88 IKALQAEVAKKADL
+88 IKALQSEVAKKADL
-102 SVLNTKVSE
+102 SDVNSKLAAIE
-111 LNDQIAKLAS
+111 EKLAS
-121 KTELT
+121 K
-126 EAISGVQTE
+126 ADV
-135 LGKLKTALEQKI
+135 
-147 TDLSTAL
+147 TAL
-154 NAAISAL
+154 NKAVADLKSDLEKKISDLDKALRDVIKAL
-161 DTRVEALE
+161 DGRVEKLE
-169 KAVKACNDAQ
+169 EAVKACNDAQ

-206 YLAASTQKAVTA
+206 YLAANTQKAVKALGTE
-218 TDKQDAGISEE
+218 AGVTSEE
-229 GAAAKWEKG
+229 GAAAKWEKD

-243 DAVKAISVAE
+243 EKVKNVSVAE

-267 GVDEATW
+267 GVDKASW
-274 TLNGFDKEYVTK
+274 TLNGYDKEYKTK
-286 ATSDAEAEVKVWK
+286 ATSDAEVKVWK
-299 PVVKAVVAKEG
+299 PVVKAVEAKEG

-322 LLNPGE
+322 LLNPAE

-367 VKWTT
+367 SKWNTV
-372 INECAVVTENK
+372 NECNVVAENK
-383 KELYNAAA
+383 NELYNTAA

-396 VPSVQVTYNKGAYNL
+396 APSVKVTYNKGAYNL
-411 KKDLNLHYMD
+411 KKDLNLHYLD
-421 GNTEKTM
+421 GNDEKNM

-439 VAINFSL
+439 VAISFSL

-475 WDNSDKVSVPCGIGT
+475 WDNSAKKSVPCGVDT

-500 PVVLVTVTYDD
+500 PVVLVTVTYGDD
-511 NVILG
+511 VILG
-516 QYFKIKIVKDPVDEV
+516 QYFKIKIVKDPVVNPD
-531 VPEPIT
+531 PIT
-537 ITLDAFDKLPYIC
+537 ITLEPFDKLPYIC
-550 DAQTY
+550 DEQKNT
-555 ETTWKQFT
+555 TTWKQFT
-563 YNILEALKLDY
+563 FNILEALKLDY
-574 SEFVAAYKWDEKTY
+574 KEFVSAYTWDEKTY
-588 VMDAKKGLVESRE
+588 VMGKKGLVESTD
-601 YGVVSYNKDN
+601 YGTVVYLKDN

-623 IDNTAAAAIL
+623 INNTNAKAIL

-643 GFSNAATKQVV
+643 GFLNKATNQVV

-660 GVHAAAAYDFG
+660 GVHPAAAFDFG

-711 LTHFFVGYEPSC
+711 LTHFFVGYKPSC
-723 ELTEESKAVYEKLTL
+723 ELTAESKAVYDKLKL
-738 NPKSTFAF
+738 EPESTFAF
-746 ADAQPCKLAKFV
+746 ADAQPCQLAKFV
-758 LSEDK
+758 LSKDK
-763 LSLYKEKVH
+763 LNLYKEKVD

-777 ATITEKG
+777 ANITPEG

-790 TDVAKKLLNMYG
+790 TDVAKELLNKYG
-802 LYVHKDG
+802 LYVSKDG
-809 DTNDNQVNKA
+809 VTDYNQVNKV
-819 QDEILYANVVVNTTY
+819 QDQILFANVQVTTTY
-834 GSCNIPAGTANFH
+834 GECEIPAGTANFH

-896 EANVINGVNMY
+896 EANIINGVNMY

-936 KISVVTP
+936 KISTVTP
-943 AAQIALGT
+943 DAQIKLGT
-951 VTVDED
+951 VTVDK
-957 TEVVTFKEA
+957 TTGVVTFTEA
-966 DSPID
+966 NSPID
-971 ITDFANLQN
+971 ISDFASLQN

-994 FKVKVQLT
+994 FKVKVGLT